1 MEPLSVISLFFN
13 LATYNSKND
22 VKQYYQSHY
31 FYSIA
36 DAKQQIFNGRVNNLN
51 LKNFEKSTN
60 FNLSLKNK

>member
-13 LATYNSKND
+13 LATYNSKNEL
-22 VKQYYQSHY
+22 KQYDQSHY
-31 FYSIA
+31 YYSVA

-60 FNLSLKNK
+60 FNLSLEK

>member
-13 LATYNSKND
+13 LATYNSKNEL
-22 VKQYYQSHY
+22 KQYDQSHY
-31 FYSIA
+31 YYSVA

-51 LKNFEKSTN
+51 LKNFKKLTN

>member
-13 LATYNSKND
+13 LATYNSKNEL
-22 VKQYYQSHY
+22 KQYDQNHY
-31 FYSIA
+31 YYSVA

-60 FNLSLKNK
+60 FNLSLEK